1 MSWEEN
7 VTGLVQPCP
16 GHTQFSQPLLNPEN
30 AKGTQRRLYL
40 GLKNKNVLP
49 LLQGHSTQ
57 SSNRDRQASHGKD
70 GLAREIC
77 PEEHLTILLKEKKKK
92 KGEQLTRSTSFPLN
106 RRTWI
111 IASIRAVSAAITV
124 KRLCQDE
131 IPPSR
136 AWAVSGI
143 LKKKIYFLGT

>member
-92 KGEQLTRSTSFPLN
+92 K
-106 RRTWI
+106 RR
-111 IASIRAVSAAITV
+111 AA
-124 KRLCQDE
+124 D
-131 IPPSR
+131 P
-136 AWAVSGI
+136 
-143 LKKKIYFLGT
+143 IYFLPFKQKNLDNRFNKSGVSSNHRETTLSG